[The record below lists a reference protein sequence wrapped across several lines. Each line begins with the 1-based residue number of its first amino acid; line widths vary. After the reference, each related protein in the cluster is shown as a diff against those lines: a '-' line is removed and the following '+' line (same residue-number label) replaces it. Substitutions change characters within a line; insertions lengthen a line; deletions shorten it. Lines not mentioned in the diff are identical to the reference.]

1 MAGRA
6 KELRGVILPRRIDLF
21 LPEAQLLN
29 LLPSGYEPDGILPE
43 QSGGPSE
50 NSGARPSTL
59 SPRLCLPVV
68 PDQASSNLLILGLH
82 ALWPA

>member
-1 MAGRA
+1 MAGGAEER
-6 KELRGVILPRRIDLF
+6 RGVILPRRIDLF

-50 NSGARPSTL
+50 NSGTGSRH
-59 SPRLCLPVV
+59 R
-68 PDQASSNLLILGLH
+68 
-82 ALWPA
+82 